1 MSFSSTQNADGQPA
15 GAPSKPA
22 AAAHHHHHAATSFS
36 STRRRTPKERNGGQ
50 ESGFPPPSRRALAIS
65 ALQARKFLDFG
76 GRSTPAEEKRGC
88 SRNVLAVPHGGACSC
103 SFPCPRRQPEHGSG
117 ACRAVPC
124 RARARE
130 RDVCA
135 KRCRVRSTRARPTA
149 ACNRRANNAAG
160 EKVGKAS
167 SVRAWRWGN
176 GVWLA

>member
-1 MSFSSTQNADGQPA
+1 METRTASRPVLPASLRPRHTTTTTRPRHSLPRAARRPPPDAQRKEWRGKRLSTTLTARAGYLCSAGLEILGFRRAFYSGRRKARMLAKRSCGPA
-15 GAPSKPA
+15 RWCVLVLLSLPA
-22 AAAHHHHHAATSFS
+22 AAA
-36 STRRRTPKERNGGQ
+36 
-50 ESGFPPPSRRALAIS
+50 RARL
-65 ALQARKFLDFG
+65 
-76 GRSTPAEEKRGC
+76 GC
-88 SRNVLAVPHGGACSC
+88 LP
-103 SFPCPRRQPEHGSG
+103 
-117 ACRAVPC
+117 CRAVPC